1 MGKKVWET
9 LRNSGPHSEVN
20 RGFVRRV
27 VLGCG
32 ISIINNIF
40 PRGGNVLGQG
50 SVTPG
55 DRGAIRSFAFN
66 YYK

>member
-1 MGKKVWET
+1 VWET

-27 VLGCG
+27 FLGCG

-40 PRGGNVLGQG
+40 PKGGNVLEQG
-50 SVTPG
+50 RVTPG
-55 DRGAIRSFAFN
+55 DGGARSNFAFN
-66 YYK
+66 

>member
-1 MGKKVWET
+1 MWET

-27 VLGCG
+27 FLGFG
-32 ISIINNIF
+32 ISIMNNISLK
-40 PRGGNVLGQG
+40 GGNVLEQG
-50 SVTPG
+50 RVTLG
-55 DRGAIRSFAFN
+55 DRGAIRSFAVN